1 MSRALCGQHSAEA
14 LLLGPSANGARAKK
28 ALGVGMANRRHH
40 FPMKLS
46 VMAGAIGLHDALSH
60 RLTLFELAYLQGKAS
75 GSF

>member
-1 MSRALCGQHSAEA
+1 MDNI
-14 LLLGPSANGARAKK
+14 LLRHCSLAHLLMARAKK

-46 VMAGAIGLHDALSH
+46 VMVGAIGLHDALSH